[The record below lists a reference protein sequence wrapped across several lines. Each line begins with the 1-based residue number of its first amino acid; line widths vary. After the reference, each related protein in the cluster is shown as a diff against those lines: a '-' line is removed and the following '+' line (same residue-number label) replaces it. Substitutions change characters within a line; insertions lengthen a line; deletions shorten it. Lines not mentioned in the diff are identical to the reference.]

1 MSKKRKRFELPTTP
15 PPTPTTTPPPPF
27 GFDISAFL
35 KNIKVP
41 EPIGHKTHN
50 IQNNIVKFENGQP
63 VFNNNKWIYSV
74 QNPTGMYAMFNG
86 QRDFISNFHT
96 NHTVSLY
103 AMAHSLLATL
113 THDIIID
120 TKETSVYRQI
130 DISQATIKKRTNST
144 IYLNAK
150 HRGRTV
156 FLKTT
161 DNDAIKLKY
170 VIEAVI
176 HRLLKLSSPGCVPSL
191 EFVGMTPE
199 NHLVICSEQLQI
211 PSISTF
217 VQTLGARNKSI
228 RLRKMLLKVCRA
240 FIIIQRDAKFTHR
253 DCHTGNVYYDES
265 RQKIQF
271 IDFDWS
277 CICHDTSVISVPRFL
292 YDTTRRMYGHNKS
305 VDMCVFM
312 RNLGKTVRG
321 APEFISQ
328 IWEPL
333 MQRYEDETRNM
344 VERFRQQIDLTDS
357 RVDYNKAWI
366 KKYPKSKKFTENE
379 NQVLL
384 KKKQQQEHDLMCA
397 MQLYKMSSEKKSLK
411 SEYAHKYGLGRFKN
425 NFDYYMGYFEWESMT
440 PRVIEKFISK
450 IKI

>member
-1 MSKKRKRFELPTTP
+1 MSKKRKRTPSP
-15 PPTPTTTPPPPF
+15 PPTLPPPF
-27 GFDISAFL
+27 GFDIASFL
-35 KNIKVP
+35 KNIKLP
-41 EPIGHKTHN
+41 EQLRSKTHN
-50 IQNNIVKFENGQP
+50 IQNNIVQFKNGQP
-63 VFNNNKWIYSV
+63 IFKFKDRIYSV
-74 QNPTGMYAMFNG
+74 QNPTGLYATFNG

-103 AMAHSLLATL
+103 AMAHSLLAKFA
-113 THDIIID
+113 HDVTID
-120 TKETSVYRQI
+120 TKQTSMYRHI

-161 DNDAIKLKY
+161 NNPAVQLKY

-176 HRLLKLSSPGCVPSL
+176 HHMLKLSSPGCVPRL

-211 PSISTF
+211 PSISTW
-217 VQTLGARNKSI
+217 VQTMHCQNKSF

-265 RQKIQF
+265 RQKIKF

-277 CICHDTSVISVPRFL
+277 CIRQDSSVISVPRFL
-292 YDTTRRMYGHNKS
+292 YDTTRRTYGHNKS

-312 RNLGKTVRG
+312 RNLGRTIRG
-321 APEFISQ
+321 APEFIAQ

-344 VERFRQQIDLTDS
+344 VERFRQQIDAT
-357 RVDYNKAWI
+357 VIEFEYNEAQI
-366 KKYPKSKKFTENE
+366 QKYPKSKTFMENE
-379 NQVLL
+379 NQQLL
-384 KKKQQQEHDLMCA
+384 QKKKQQEHDLMCA
-397 MQLYKMSSEKKSLK
+397 MQLYKLSSEKKSLK
-411 SEYAHKYGLGRFKN
+411 SEYAHKYGLGRLK

-440 PRVIEKFISK
+440 PRAIEKFISK

>member
-1 MSKKRKRFELPTTP
+1 M
-15 PPTPTTTPPPPF
+15 
-27 GFDISAFL
+27 
-35 KNIKVP
+35 
-41 EPIGHKTHN
+41 
-50 IQNNIVKFENGQP
+50 GQP
-63 VFNNNKWIYSV
+63 IFKFKDRIYSV
-74 QNPTGMYAMFNG
+74 QNPTGLYATFNG

-103 AMAHSLLATL
+103 SMAHSLLATL
-113 THDIIID
+113 PRDVIIG
-120 TKETSVYRQI
+120 TKKTSVYRQI
-130 DISQATIKKRTNST
+130 DISQATIKRRTNGT

-161 DNDAIKLKY
+161 DNPAVKLKY

-176 HRLLKLSSPGCVPSL
+176 HQLLKLSSPGCVPSL
-191 EFVGMTPE
+191 EFVGRTPE

-211 PSISTF
+211 PSISTW
-217 VQTLGARNKSI
+217 VQTLGVRNKSI

-265 RQKIQF
+265 QQKIQF

-277 CICHDTSVISVPRFL
+277 CIRQDSLVISVPRFL
-292 YDTTRRMYGHNKS
+292 YDTTRRTYGHNKS

-312 RNLGKTVRG
+312 RNLGRTIRG
-321 APEFISQ
+321 APEFIAL

-344 VERFRQQIDLTDS
+344 VEHFRQQIDATVS
-357 RVDYNKAWI
+357 EFEYNEAWI
-366 KKYPKSKKFTENE
+366 QKYPKSKKFMKNE
-379 NQVLL
+379 NQQLL

-397 MQLYKMSSEKKSLK
+397 MQLYKLSSEKKSLK
-411 SEYAHKYGLGRFKN
+411 SPYAHKYGIGRLKN

-440 PRVIEKFISK
+440 PRAIEKFVNNIR
-450 IKI
+450 I

>member
-1 MSKKRKRFELPTTP
+1 MSKKRKRTP
-15 PPTPTTTPPPPF
+15 APPLVSPPPF
-27 GFDISAFL
+27 GFSIAPFL
-35 KNIKVP
+35 KKIKIP
-41 EPIGHKTHN
+41 ESIGSKTHN
-50 IQNNIVKFENGQP
+50 IQNNIIKFEKGQP
-63 VFNNNKWIYSV
+63 IFKYNNRIYSV
-74 QNPTGMYAMFNG
+74 QNPTGMYATFSG

-113 THDIIID
+113 AHDVIID
-120 TKETSVYRQI
+120 TKKTFVYRHI
-130 DISQATIKKRTNST
+130 DISQATIKKRPNSI

-161 DNDAIKLKY
+161 DNNAVKLKY

-176 HRLLKLSSPGCVPSL
+176 HHFLKLSSPGCVPSL
-191 EFVGMTPE
+191 EFVGMFG

-217 VQTLGARNKSI
+217 VQTMRPHNKSI

-292 YDTTRRMYGHNKS
+292 YDTTRDTYGHNKS
-305 VDMCVFM
+305 VDMCVLM
-312 RNLGKTVRG
+312 RNLGRVIRG
-321 APEFISQ
+321 APQFLAQ
-328 IWEPL
+328 IWKPL

-344 VERFRQQIDLTDS
+344 VERFRQQIDATVSEIEDNQVL
-357 RVDYNKAWI
+357 I
-366 KKYPKSKKFTENE
+366 KRYPKSQKFTEKNQ
-379 NQVLL
+379 QVLL
-384 KKKQQQEHDLMCA
+384 EKKKQQEHDLMCA
-397 MQLYKMSSEKKSLK
+397 MQLYKLSSEKKSLK
-411 SEYAHKYGLGRFKN
+411 SEYAHKYGLGRLKN

-440 PRVIEKFISK
+440 PRAIEKFVSK